1 MIKERIVISDANI
14 FIDLISINL
23 LAEFF
28 LLPLEIMT
36 TDFVLAEIEIP
47 EQYEKLQFFVKSRK
61 LSVVSFSYDDVSKI
75 TTLQEKSSNN
85 VSMADC
91 SVWYCAKKN
100 DGRLLT
106 GDAKLRRVAEE
117 DGICVS
123 GILFIF
129 DCLIE
134 YGVLGEIDC
143 AAKLDNLQEI
153 NKRLPNKECKKRIAK
168 WLRVN

>member
-14 FIDLISINL
+14 FIDLMSIDL
-23 LAEFF
+23 LEEFF

-36 TDFVLAEIEIP
+36 TDFVLTEIVIP
-47 EQYEKLQFFVKSRK
+47 AQYEMLQSFVKSRK

-75 TTLQEKSSNN
+75 STLQEKSLNN
-85 VSMADC
+85 VSMTDC

-134 YGVLGEIDC
+134 YNVLGEKAC
-143 AAKLDNLQEI
+143 ADKLDNLQKI
-153 NKRLPNKECKKRIAK
+153 NKRLPDKECKKRIVR
-168 WLRVN
+168 WLEC

>member
-14 FIDLISINL
+14 FIDLMSIDL
-23 LAEFF
+23 LSEFF
-28 LLPLEIMT
+28 ELPCEIMT
-36 TDFVLAEIEIP
+36 TDFVLAEIKIH
-47 EQYEKLQFFVKSRK
+47 EQLARLQSFVESRK

-75 TTLQEKSSNN
+75 STLQEKGANN

-134 YGVLGEIDC
+134 YDVLCKRIC
-143 AAKLDNLQEI
+143 ADKLNSLQKI
-153 NKRLPNKECKKRIAK
+153 NERLPDKECKKRIAK
-168 WLRVN
+168 WLEC